1 MIRMNDSKVKTT
13 LKAAVL
19 LSVLLLFAAAP
30 AFSQQVVNLT
40 AGPATTT
47 MPDGTVVPMWSY
59 TCQALT
65 VGVTSSATCAPLS
78 GVSVAAGMGALNGIY
93 VVSGGSGYSS
103 SPTVTISAPTGAIT
117 GVTNAT
123 ATATAVVT
131 GGAVVGFNWTNR
143 GAGYI
148 AAPTVTITD
157 ATGSGAVAAAGLAWS
172 PVVITVPSGAA
183 GGLQIN
189 LTNNLLFAPVGGGT
203 NKIPT
208 SIVIMGQVGGGLG
221 TSPTTTPSPNHSDTQ
236 GCPTWFIASGATP
249 PGVPCTAPQAG
260 ASGTPPIQ
268 APRVQS
274 MSTEAPA
281 VAPGTTS
288 STSLTWA
295 NLKPG
300 TYLLESGTHPSIQVP
315 MGLIG
320 MLVVTA
326 APTTTAA
333 TATAPATAVAG
344 TAYPA
349 VAATTKTAAIP
360 AVQYNAEV
368 PLEFSEIDPV
378 QNKEVDQAVR
388 TAGFSET
395 EVWTRMSTG
404 SITALNLTAPG
415 SGFTTPPTVA
425 FTGGCATGAT
435 CGGAAASATLGYPV
449 LSVAVT
455 GGSGYTAAPTV
466 SFVGGSGE
474 GASATA
480 ALTPP
485 PYTVVG
491 LSVATGGTGYA
502 VGDVLTLV
510 GGTGTAATATV
521 AAATGGVITSVTL
534 TGSGSYSVAPTNP
547 VTVTD
552 ATTTTASGATLT
564 ATTSATVAS
573 ITVTNGGAYSTA
585 PTVQLVGGGGTGA
598 VATATL
604 STTSTLA
611 VTLTSAG
618 GGYTSAPT
626 VTISGGGGTGATAT
640 ASVGSGGCGTAHT
653 CYPPAVNYT
662 PFYYLIN
669 GHAFDKTNPNGS
681 LFGATA
687 GTNSAISG
695 VTGTLLVRMV
705 NAGLRMHV
713 PSIVGSQTAGFTG
726 AGVLT
731 TATNPVGGF
740 TLKAE
745 DGNPL
750 PDMAAPRVQTDVFM
764 AAGKTFD
771 VMVNVPATPT
781 GATAPPSL
789 PVYDRELSLSANS
802 SVRDAGMLAY
812 IGVNSAGLPVAAGS
826 GVFAAALAN
835 PDTYNSV
842 VACLSTATSC
852 TALNVSDASKG
863 VLANDV
869 NVYGATL
876 TSPPTHG
883 ALTCNAIPGSPV
895 AGICANGTF
904 TYTPSPGWAAD
915 TFGYCGNGAAAG
927 TAGLCTTVAL
937 NASSLT
943 GNPVA
948 NSITYTSPMAA
959 FLKIPSPGVLSVD
972 SDPNNLPLQVVVS
985 SVSATGVTVNMDP
998 NGGFTASLSGTATTA
1013 TTVTFTYVAQNSQ
1026 GRQSSAA
1033 TVTIHFT
1040 APSNLQVKVLDAQLY
1055 KNCNGDSNCISTLTP
1070 INDYRWIIEEDK
1082 TFWVDPNCT
1091 TNSSITTP
1099 GCPTVVGPSGTST
1112 IPVFGVQFHTSN
1124 MDFVAQGCTGPL
1136 SCEGGQTMLSN
1147 GQHVLAVCDVGNGA
1161 CRPDPTGGNGFTPV
1175 MPSSVHLDPT
1185 KRYYISVLPGD
1196 AANPFPANVGQPVCS
1211 TTGGTSA
1218 TGACGHTM
1226 SGAPVPPA
1234 CNLLVAGCTAT
1245 STTAFAPVNVLV
1257 LPTPLPTGRLSVIV
1271 FEDDFPLNGE
1281 QDGGGGNGTIPPIEP
1296 GLGGFNLV
1304 LWDTYGGL
1312 GDVTGQDTYDD
1323 FNQPLSNALAGTVD
1337 PVSGLDACPLTPS
1350 PLSGPQGAGPA
1361 PASGITGMIVT
1372 CPKYEGD
1379 GTTLSPLAGQAV
1391 IANLMPD
1398 KFSVQAYPGADRIA
1412 RGEEWLQ
1419 TNTLDGQH
1427 PHDSFIRI
1435 GEPSYFQE
1443 YGPAGY
1449 HVAIGFA
1456 NPAIINARHNDVC
1469 AGAGTPGAVG
1479 PCSNTIDGQVN
1490 IQRLSRIPDERLY
1503 PSGSHDALAWTQCWV
1518 SLGDP
1523 DGEDFMFTKCDAN
1536 GNFKFS
1542 NVPGGNWRLTV
1553 GDQWNDQ
1560 IIDGLSTPANVGCV
1574 PQAPATTCTGGL
1586 SALHMGNLGIQQ
1598 WQSNVYTKTFVD
1610 DNKNGIPDAGE
1621 IGIPL
1626 VYTQIRYR
1634 DGHTANNLVTDFN
1647 GVANFN
1653 ETFPL
1658 FNWYTVEADS
1668 GRYKTTG
1675 IHTVYDAGGPADG
1688 SGYCGASTRPCGTST
1703 AYNFMAN
1710 TYEAVPLPADLSVPG
1725 AVYCAAA
1732 DCTAEAAGFA
1742 AGTPKPSSSAAS
1754 TGRIDPPW
1762 VTTEGWAGLT
1772 GQSNWIE
1779 FGKAPYAACPP
1790 ACATV
1795 TSTAPGATT
1804 ATTAQVGEN
1813 GGIIGDVVYAST
1825 RPFDD
1830 ASQMIVQPWEPH
1842 VPHVTINLY
1851 QEGFA
1856 SDGVTPTLTMVDTT
1870 QTSSWDDWAQG
1881 FYPSSTAGSGAMKPY
1896 MSCPG
1901 QGTNVA
1907 GSPNQDLFFFTLFDQ
1922 PNYLDYYN
1930 SIHSGGA
1937 SPVHPLPYNS
1947 QFKCYDSM
1955 KINNQ
1960 IQPAPYDGKYS
1971 FPSLLGINPTTGKRV
1986 TTVGCVGLA
1995 PGTPC
2000 PAASVPGVVTLA
2012 NMPGTNCTICVANPD
2027 TTDVYRSGNPMLPPG
2042 KYVVEVIMPPGYEVY
2057 KEEDKN
2063 LLIGDNFIAPVT
2075 QQFGG
2080 LGTDIFIVP
2089 DQASVASMYDPTNGS
2104 VGYNPNNFQ
2113 NQTTGLGLADELS
2126 GVPGFPGFQDPVWP
2140 CVGEMR
2146 VVPDYLSLFPQA
2158 KEVAPFAGATRP
2170 LCDRKEVILPSQA
2183 SSNARFFIYTS
2194 THIAAK
2200 FTGVITDDM
2209 TSEFDPFSPQFGE
2222 KFAPPN
2228 MPISTKDY
2236 LGNELSR
2243 VYSDHWG
2250 VYDGLTF
2257 SSWEVNPPNITG
2269 YSPTMQTQCM
2279 NDPGPVVDTRATIV
2293 NSAGA
2298 TVPNPT
2304 YGQLITDPL
2313 YNPAY
2318 SDFCY
2323 EQPYMPGLTVY
2334 GDTPVVPTQAFAGA
2348 AYNNADC
2355 SYPDAT
2361 PAIKEVDG
2369 DAIGPWVSAA
2379 GKTLTIT
2386 ALGDQQA
2393 SNSAYS
2399 GPSASVAPFN
2409 LKTVTR
2415 HYGFGAR
2422 CLSPTVGSTTCST
2435 LSSVTIGGI
2444 AAVVS
2449 SWSDTQIVVTVPSG
2463 VSNCVIQQ
2471 QTQYT
2476 GSTAQCGELTITAGN
2491 GKQSVDTVTVTIGGK
2506 APTHVNSSDSIQA
2519 KIDLASPG
2527 DLLMIDPT
2535 CMTVATAGSPSTTAT
2550 CSSAAIHAATPTQTA
2565 SAGTHNEMLLMWK
2578 PVRLQGVGAVS
2589 SVLDANAFPSGK
2601 LLDPWRRHVNCLF
2614 GLTLQGAPKT
2624 ATSGAGSYDP
2634 TGFYSCPDTSVP
2646 GDVWNFYNGAPSAP
2660 QIDRQPLEAILG
2672 WDATQN
2678 GNVAEQLQEPALM
2691 GAYEGAGI
2699 TVLGKGVDYH
2709 GVTDIWTD
2717 GNEAG
2722 AFPTVTTLLSGVGP
2736 DPTALPVGDANPLCV
2751 DGTGGAN
2758 RFPSNFTCNPS
2769 SIDGI
2774 TVRNSSQGGG
2784 GIFVHGWAHHLQIAN
2799 DRVYNNAGTLTGGV
2813 SVGQGEFSTP
2823 VILGSTTNAAPGSCS
2838 DGTGWIVNQH
2848 LPYCVQLQV
2857 NVHNNYIANNIS
2869 LGDELFS
2876 GTLAGGGGVTFCTGN
2891 DYYRFNYNWV
2901 CGNSS
2906 SGEGGGLVHLG
2917 EIQFGDIEHNSFVL
2931 NQSDNPTIPTN
2942 GGGLQVM
2949 GTPDTDPICG
2959 LQPDSDCPP
2968 GLSDGTGHHL
2978 VINANLIQGN
2988 MAESGSGGGIRL
3000 QQVNGTDIS
3009 TFPGVYAV
3017 TAADEGHT
3025 VIVSVPA
3032 TATLPAVG
3040 NSVTIAGVSV
3050 AGYNGTFT
3058 VTRVGLHIFTYLD
3071 ATTGLAS
3078 GAGGTFTVAGAVGA
3092 LGTAQAVTAA
3102 VEAAATTVTIT
3113 TTPTLSPTVGDSVTL
3128 VGVTP
3133 TGYNGTF
3140 TVTSVPAGTGTFTYT
3155 DTTNLLAAG
3164 AGGTVTDANPNQ
3176 AAANIWNGVSITN
3189 NMIVNNLAGWDG
3201 AGISLQDSLNVAI
3214 VNNTISSNDSLASS
3228 GVLTQSIGTP
3238 VASAPPGSCVN
3249 ASGTTSCPQSAGV
3262 TSMQNSTLMTTSL
3275 TGLTVTCPP
3284 GQPSCTGFSNPLL
3297 ANNVIWQNR
3306 SFEIGVGSL
3315 GAGNL
3320 NQQNLVSLFDA
3331 SGAAAPV
3338 QTASGQCVT
3347 GVSYW
3352 DIGVRGD
3359 TGPGNHHSGFTLNP
3373 TYSVLDDTGYAAS
3386 NLASNPN
3393 LVAQYCNGSRVPPE
3407 CSVADGCGGP
3417 SGYGVPPGIAD
3428 ALTPNPIFTLTPAA
3442 TVDEG
3447 NNWINVSWGPLALS
3461 NDAVAGGANGNYG
3474 GGTPF
3479 ANYALT
3485 AGSPAIDYVPITA
3498 ITFPSVAI
3506 PTLNTDLFGNPRP
3519 DPSNLNHFDVGAVE
3533 FQGTG
3538 GAQGG
3543 LVSIIPNTGAQ
3554 GAVVNVTITG
3564 TGLTGATAVTVT
3576 GVGGG
3581 GGGSGIT
3588 VSNFAAVSATTVTAT
3603 FTIAANATLGAR
3615 NVRVTVGGVAVG
3627 PVTFTVVSASAT
3639 TLTSI
3644 SPNSEFRGTSQAVV
3658 LTGTN
3663 FVTGAT
3669 VVATPAVTG
3678 FTISGVTVVNSTTI
3692 DATFTS
3698 NGTTAIGN
3706 VNIDVVTA
3714 GGASNTLPFA
3724 INGPVLTSIAPAS
3737 GNQGTAVAVTLTGT
3751 GLTGTTA
3758 INVSGGGIAV
3768 SALTV
3773 VSNTSVTATFTISA
3787 GATASARNVTVT
3799 APGGTSNAVT
3809 FTVTG
3814 TAASGLT
3821 SIMPNTG
3828 ARGTTQAVVLTGTG
3842 LTGATAVNV
3851 SGGGGGAPNGVTVTS
3866 FTVVNDTTIDAT
3878 FTISATAALT
3888 ARNVTVTTA
3897 GGTPTGPVT
3906 FTIVAP
3912 GTPVLSSI
3920 SPASGL
3926 RGTPIAVTLT
3936 GTNFTTGAT
3945 VNVVAPA
3952 NGLTV
3957 TGVTFVNATTITA
3970 TFNTTGTA
3978 TIGPRSI
3985 TVTTPGGTSGP
3996 ATYTVLGPVL
4006 ASISPNQAARGT
4018 TVAVSLFGSGLT
4030 GTTAIAVSG
4039 GGVTVSGIAVQND
4052 TQVNATFTISA
4063 TATGSARNV
4072 TVTAPGGTSNAVAFT
4087 VIASGAPTLTSIAP
4101 NTGVRGSGIATTPYY
4116 PAVSVTLTG
4125 TNFTGATGM
4134 AVSGTGI
4141 TISGFTITSP
4151 QTATATFTIS
4161 TTATLGARNVSITTG
4176 TGTSNT
4182 VPFTVLGPT
4191 LTGVAPATGAR
4202 GSNALNLTFTGTNLT
4217 GATSLSGLGGG
4228 GGGGGITLVA
4238 GSVTVLDPCPT
4249 GGPATGCGTTVA
4261 AQINISAT
4269 ASTTAV
4275 RNIGVVTPIGTTN
4288 TEPFRVTV
4296 PPAPTLTSISPNS
4309 ANHPATGSLAVPV
4322 TLTGTNFTATGTT
4335 IGGLGGGVSLA
4346 TGSLTVVNAI
4356 TITATFNVASTA
4368 TLGARNITVTTPGGT
4383 TASVPFT
4390 VTQAALAI
4398 SAPVPA
4404 LNPTPAN
4411 AGTETGTVTVT
4422 NSATGATA
4430 GAFTFTAA
4438 PTVTP
4443 AGTATS
4449 GFTITGGTCASGTV
4463 LSPATTTTAAGSC
4476 TITVQYASGGSTA
4489 NTTGHV
4495 TVTGTGL
4502 AAASQNGATFTAN

>member
-1 MIRMNDSKVKTT
+1 MITKDFTFKSV
-13 LKAAVL
+13 LKAAILVAAI
-19 LSVLLLFAAAP
+19 LLLGADASFA
-30 AFSQQVVNLT
+30 QQQVNLT
-40 AGPATTT
+40 AAPTATTL
-47 MPDGTVVPMWSY
+47 PDGTMVPMWGY
-59 TCQALT
+59 FCTPLAT
-65 VGVTSSATCAPLS
+65 TVTSTATCA
-78 GVSVAAGMGALNGIY
+78 ALNP
-93 VVSGGSGYSS
+93 GS
-103 SPTVTISAPTGAIT
+103 A
-117 GVTNAT
+117 AT
-123 ATATAVVT
+123 LTTPAT
-131 GGAVVGFNWTNR
+131 
-143 GAGYI
+143 
-148 AAPTVTITD
+148 
-157 ATGSGAVAAAGLAWS
+157 WS
-172 PVVITVPSGAA
+172 PVVITVPA
-183 GGLQIN
+183 GQGLTIN
-189 LTNNLLFAPVGGGT
+189 LTNNLSFLPTTGST
-203 NKIPT
+203 TPNTIPT
-208 SIVIMGQVGGGLG
+208 SIVIAGQVGGGLG
-221 TSPTTTPSPNHSDTQ
+221 GTATTTPSPDHSLVQ
-236 GCPTWFIASGATP
+236 GCGTWFIASGATP
-249 PGVPCTAPQAG
+249 PGTPCPTPQPNG
-260 ASGTPPIQ
+260 GSGTPPIQ
-268 APRVQS
+268 GPRVQS
-274 MSTEAPA
+274 MATE
-281 VAPGTTS
+281 VAAGATT
-288 STSLTWA
+288 TLTWQF
-295 NLKPG
+295 LKPG
-300 TYLLESGTHPSIQVP
+300 TYLIESGTHPSIQVS

-320 MLVVTA
+320 VLVVTDAPGSA
-326 APTTTAA
+326 AAAGLTTGCAYGYTAA
-333 TATAPATAVAG
+333 TTGTTTTPASCQVPYG
-344 TAYPA
+344 
-349 VAATTKTAAIP
+349 
-360 AVQYNAEV
+360 AEV

-378 QNKEVDQAVR
+378 QNKEVDLAVR

-395 EVWTRMSTG
+395 AVWTRMNAFG
-404 SITALNLTAPG
+404 PVTALALT
-415 SGFTTPPTVA
+415 S
-425 FTGGCATGAT
+425 
-435 CGGAAASATLGYPV
+435 
-449 LSVAVT
+449 

-466 SFVGGSGE
+466 
-474 GASATA
+474 
-480 ALTPP
+480 
-485 PYTVVG
+485 
-491 LSVATGGTGYA
+491 
-502 VGDVLTLV
+502 
-510 GGTGTAATATV
+510 
-521 AAATGGVITSVTL
+521 
-534 TGSGSYSVAPTNP
+534 
-547 VTVTD
+547 
-552 ATTTTASGATLT
+552 
-564 ATTSATVAS
+564 
-573 ITVTNGGAYSTA
+573 
-585 PTVQLVGGGGTGA
+585 
-598 VATATL
+598 
-604 STTSTLA
+604 
-611 VTLTSAG
+611 
-618 GGYTSAPT
+618 
-626 VTISGGGGTGATAT
+626 TISGGGGGSGATAT
-640 ASVGSGGCGTAHT
+640 ATVGALVSAFSVTAGGSGYTAPPTVTITDATGSGATATATIVGGVVTAITVTNPGSLYTAPTVSISAPPAGGTQATATASTVGSHGTIYALSLTNAGEGFTAPPTVSFGGTPTAPAAATASITLGGCGGASAHT
-653 CYPPAVNYT
+653 CYPPVVNYT

-669 GHAFDKTNPNGS
+669 GVAFSKTNAAGS
-681 LFGATA
+681 LFPATA
-687 GTNSAISG
+687 GAGAAGPVTTGI
-695 VTGTLLVRMV
+695 TGTVLVRMV

-713 PSIVGSQTAGFTG
+713 PSIVGSQTHGFNG
-726 AGVLT
+726 AGV
-731 TATNPVGGF
+731 AAAVSGF
-740 TLKAE
+740 TLIAE

-750 PDMAAPRVQTDVFM
+750 PNLAAPRVQTDVFM
-764 AAGKTFD
+764 AAGKVFD
-771 VMVNVPATPT
+771 VMVNVPTCTPATT
-781 GATAPPSL
+781 GGTCTPASL

-812 IGVNSAGLPVAAGS
+812 IGVNGGGLPVAAGA

-835 PDTYNSV
+835 PDTYNSLV
-842 VACLSTATSC
+842 LSGGLTQPFT
-852 TALNVSDASKG
+852 VSDPSRG
-863 VLANDV
+863 VIANDV
-869 NVYGATL
+869 NVYGVTL
-876 TSPPTHG
+876 LAAPAHG
-883 ALTCNAIPGSPV
+883 TITCPADVSGISN

-904 TYTPSPGWAAD
+904 TYTPTAGSNATSD
-915 TFGYCGNGAAAG
+915 TFTYCANNGFVAATST
-927 TAGLCTTVAL
+927 TAAICPSANLMATVTLGPSGL
-937 NASSLT
+937 S

-948 NSITYTSPMAA
+948 HNITYTSQMAT

-972 SDPNNLPLQVVVS
+972 TDPSGLPLQVLLS
-985 SVSATGVTVNMDP
+985 SISLPACPTTGAVTALCGTMDA
-998 NGGFTASLSGTATTA
+998 NGGFTASVPAPAAGSAATTIYN
-1013 TTVTFTYVAQNSQ
+1013 FTYQAQDSQ
-1026 GRQSSAA
+1026 GRASNSA
-1033 TVTIHFT
+1033 TVTLNFLP
-1040 APSNLQVKVLDAQLY
+1040 PSNLSVKVVDAQLY
-1055 KNCNGDSNCISTLTP
+1055 SNCSGNSTCINGLTA
-1070 INDYRWIIEEDK
+1070 ITDYRWIIEEDE

-1091 TNSSITTP
+1091 TNSSIATP
-1099 GCPTVVGPSGTST
+1099 GCPAIVGPSGQST
-1112 IPVFGVQFHTSN
+1112 IPSFGVQFHTSN
-1124 MDFVAQGCTGPL
+1124 MNFVAQGCTGL
-1136 SCEGGQTMLSN
+1136 QSCEGGQTMLDTRPACTAPGVPAGCSATA
-1147 GQHVLAVCDVGNGA
+1147 GQHIYAICDVGNGA
-1161 CRPDPTGGNGFTPV
+1161 CRPDPNQTTGSGFTAV
-1175 MPSSVHLDPT
+1175 MPSMVHLDPT

-1196 AANPFPANVGQPVCS
+1196 AANPFPAYIAQPNCVANTNNQNYQNNGQ
-1211 TTGGTSA
+1211 
-1218 TGACGHTM
+1218 CGHTM
-1226 SGAPVPPA
+1226 SGAPIPPA
-1234 CNLLVAGCTAT
+1234 CNILISGCTPT
-1245 STTAFAPVNVLV
+1245 TTTAVFAPVTVLS
-1257 LPTPLPTGRLSVIV
+1257 LPTPLPTGKLTVIV

-1281 QDGGGGNGTIPPIEP
+1281 QDGGGGNGTIAPVEP
-1296 GLGGFNLV
+1296 GLGGFNIV

-1312 GDVTGQDTYDD
+1312 GDVTGQDTYDM
-1323 FNQPLSNALAGTVD
+1323 FNQPLSNSLAGTKD
-1337 PVSGLDACPLTPS
+1337 PITGFDACPATENAPV
-1350 PLSGPQGAGPA
+1350 PANGGAGPGA
-1361 PASGITGMIVT
+1361 PPTGGVTGMIVT
-1372 CPKYEGD
+1372 CPKYESD
-1379 GTTLSPLAGQAV
+1379 GVTLSPLAGQAV
-1391 IANLMPD
+1391 IANLMPE

-1412 RGEEWLQ
+1412 RGEQWVQ

-1449 HVAIGFA
+1449 HVSIGFA
-1456 NPAIINARHNDVC
+1456 NAAIINARAKDVC
-1469 AGAGTPGAVG
+1469 AGAGSPGAVG
-1479 PCSNTIDGQVN
+1479 PCTNTIDGQVDVE
-1490 IQRLSRIPDERLY
+1490 RLSRTPDQRLY
-1503 PSGSHDALAWTQCWV
+1503 PSGSRDALAWTQCWA

-1523 DGEDFMFTKCDAN
+1523 DGEDFMFSFCDAS
-1536 GNFKFS
+1536 GNFKFT
-1542 NVPGGNWRLTV
+1542 NVPGGNWRLTL

-1574 PQAPATTCTGGL
+1574 PVPPATTCSGGL
-1586 SALHMGNLGIQQ
+1586 STLHMGSIGAQQ
-1598 WQSNVYTKTFVD
+1598 WQSNIYTRTFVD
-1610 DNKNGIPDAGE
+1610 DNKNGIFDGNE

-1626 VYTQIRYR
+1626 IYTMIHYR
-1634 DGHTANNLVTDFN
+1634 DGHNANALATDFN

-1658 FNWYTVEADS
+1658 FNWYVVEADS

-1675 IHTVYDAGGPADG
+1675 IHTVYDAGGPADH
-1688 SGYCGASTRPCGTST
+1688 SPSCGTGARACGSST
-1703 AYNFMAN
+1703 AYNFLAN

-1732 DCTAEAAGFA
+1732 DCTTEATSFA
-1742 AGTPKPSSSAAS
+1742 AGTAIPSSSGAS

-1762 VTTEGWAGLT
+1762 VIGEAWSGLT
-1772 GQSNWIE
+1772 SQSNWID
-1779 FGKAPYAACPP
+1779 FGKAPYASCPP

-1795 TSTAPGATT
+1795 PNSVVNSSAGGSTASTT
-1804 ATTAQVGEN
+1804 QVAEN

-1842 VPHVTINLY
+1842 IPHVTLNLY

-1856 SDGVTPTLTMVDTT
+1856 ADGVTPTLTMVDTT
-1870 QTSSWDDWAQG
+1870 QSSSWDDWAQG
-1881 FYPSSTAGSGAMKPY
+1881 FYPNSTAGSGTGAGQKPF

-1922 PNYLDYYN
+1922 PNYLDWYN
-1930 SIHSGGA
+1930 WIHNGGTL
-1937 SPVHPLPYNS
+1937 HTLPYNS
-1947 QFKCYDSM
+1947 QYKCYDAM
-1955 KINNQ
+1955 HIWNQ
-1960 IQPAPYDGKYS
+1960 LQPAPYDGQYS
-1971 FPSLLGINPTTGKRV
+1971 FPSSLGVSPTTGKL
-1986 TTVGCVGLA
+1986 LA
-1995 PGTPC
+1995 VKGSTNGV
-2000 PAASVPGVVTLA
+2000 ASSM
-2012 NMPGTNCTICVANPD
+2012 NGTNCTICVGNPD
-2027 TTDVYRSGNPMLPPG
+2027 STDKYRFGNPMLPPG

-2063 LLIGDNFIAPVT
+2063 LLIGDNYIAPVT
-2075 QQFGG
+2075 QEFAG
-2080 LGTDIFIVP
+2080 LGGDIFIIP
-2089 DQASVASMYDPTNGS
+2089 DQASVASMYNPNAD
-2104 VGYNPNNFQ
+2104 GYNPNNFQ
-2113 NQTTGLGLADELS
+2113 DQTTSLSLQGGTLS

-2158 KEVAPFAGATRP
+2158 KEVAPFAGAVRP
-2170 LCDRKEVILPSQA
+2170 LCDRKEVTLPNQA

-2194 THIAAK
+2194 THIASK
-2200 FTGVITDDM
+2200 YTGVITDDF
-2209 TSEFDPFSPQFGE
+2209 TSEFDPFAPMFGE

-2228 MPISTKDY
+2228 MPISTRDY
-2236 LGNELSR
+2236 LGNEISR
-2243 VYSDHWG
+2243 NYSDHWG
-2250 VYDGLTF
+2250 VFDGLTY

-2269 YSPTMQTQCM
+2269 YSPTLMVQCM
-2279 NDPGPVVDTRATIV
+2279 NDPGPILDRRATIV
-2293 NSAGA
+2293 NSAGV
-2298 TVPNPT
+2298 TVANPT
-2304 YGQLITDPL
+2304 FGQLITDPL

-2323 EQPYMPGLTVY
+2323 EQPFMPGLTNY
-2334 GDTPVVPTQAFAGA
+2334 EDTPVVPTQAFVGA
-2348 AYNNADC
+2348 AYNSPDC
-2355 SYPDAT
+2355 NYPDAT
-2361 PAIKEVDG
+2361 PAILEADG
-2369 DAIGPWVSAA
+2369 DGIGPWVSAA
-2379 GKTLTIT
+2379 GKILTIT
-2386 ALGDQQA
+2386 ALGDQQVQ
-2393 SNSAYS
+2393 NSAYS

-2409 LKTVTR
+2409 LKTVTH
-2415 HYGFGAR
+2415 HYGFGTR
-2422 CLSPTVGSTTCST
+2422 CIGPTQGSATCNT
-2435 LSSVTIGGI
+2435 LSSVTIGGV

-2449 SWSDTQIVVTVPSG
+2449 SWSDTQIAVTVPTG
-2463 VSNCVIQQ
+2463 VPNCVIQQ
-2471 QTQYT
+2471 QAQYG
-2476 GSTAQCGELTITAGN
+2476 GSTAQCGELVITAGN
-2491 GKQSVDTVTVTIGGK
+2491 GKQSVDAVTVTIGGK
-2506 APTHVNSSDSIQA
+2506 APTHVNAADSIQA
-2519 KIDLASPG
+2519 KIDAAAPG

-2535 CMTVATAGSPSTTAT
+2535 CTITTGTTTTPAPSCTTTGVNGKAQGS
-2550 CSSAAIHAATPTQTA
+2550 
-2565 SAGTHNEMLLMWK
+2565 HNELLIMWK
-2578 PVRLQGVGAVS
+2578 PVRLQGVGVQ
-2589 SVLDANAFPSGK
+2589 SVINANTSPAGK
-2601 LLDPWRRHVNCLF
+2601 LLDPWRRHINCLF
-2614 GLTLQGAPKT
+2614 GLTLQGVPYTSASGTAP
-2624 ATSGAGSYDP
+2624 YDP
-2634 TGFYSCPDTSVP
+2634 NNTYSCPDSDNGVP
-2646 GDVWNFYNGAPSAP
+2646 WAYYTAQPNSP
-2660 QIDRQPLEAILG
+2660 QIDRLPLEAILG

-2678 GNVAEQLQEPALM
+2678 GNLAEQLQEPSLM

-2709 GVTDIWTD
+2709 AANPWTD
-2717 GNEAG
+2717 GNEGG
-2722 AFPTVTTLLSGVGP
+2722 AFPTVTTLLTGVGP
-2736 DPTALPVGDANPLCV
+2736 VPTALPVGDANQFCHTLASS
-2751 DGTGGAN
+2751 GTSSTSN
-2758 RFPSNFTCNPS
+2758 TLVSQTNPFPSNFTCNPS
-2769 SIDGI
+2769 SIDGL
-2774 TVRNSSQGGG
+2774 TVINSSQGGG

-2799 DRVYNNAGTLTGGV
+2799 NRVYNNAGTLTGGI
-2813 SVGQGEFSTP
+2813 SVGQGEFPTA
-2823 VILGSTTNAAPGSCS
+2823 VIQGSTTNSAPGSCS
-2838 DGTGWIVNQH
+2838 DGTGVIVNQH
-2848 LPYCVQLQV
+2848 LPYCLQLQV
-2857 NVHNNYIANNIS
+2857 NVHNNFITNNSS

-2876 GTLAGGGGVTFCTGN
+2876 ATLAGGGGVTFCTGN
-2891 DYYRFNYNWV
+2891 DYYKFNYNWV
-2901 CGNSS
+2901 CGNVSA
-2906 SGEGGGLVHLG
+2906 GEGGGLVHLG
-2917 EIQFGDIEHNSFVL
+2917 EIQNGDIEHNSIIL

-2942 GGGLQVM
+2942 GGGIEVM

-2959 LQPDSDCPP
+2959 TQPDTDCPP
-2968 GLSDGTGHHL
+2968 GLSDGIGHNL
-2978 VINANLIQGN
+2978 IINANLIQGN

-3000 QQVNGTDIS
+3000 QQVNGTEVS
-3009 TFPGVYAV
+3009 TFPGVYGV

-3071 ATTGLAS
+3071 TTTGLAS
-3078 GAGGTFTVAGAVGA
+3078 GAGGTFTVAGGVGA
-3092 LGTAQAVTAA
+3092 LGTAQAITAA

-3113 TTPTLSPTVGDSVTL
+3113 TSPTLSPTVGDSVTL

-3133 TGYNGTF
+3133 AGYNGTF

-3155 DTTNLLAAG
+3155 DITNLLAAG
-3164 AGGTVTDANPNQ
+3164 TGGTVTDSNPNQ

-3189 NMIVNNLAGWDG
+3189 NMIVNNMAGWDG
-3201 AGISLQDSLNVAI
+3201 AGISLQDSLNVSIA
-3214 VNNTISSNDSLASS
+3214 NNTIASNDTLASS
-3228 GVLTQSIGTP
+3228 GVLTQSVGTP
-3238 VASAPPGSCVN
+3238 VASTTPGNCVQ
-3249 ASGTTSCPQSAGV
+3249 AGLTTSCPQPAGV
-3262 TSMQNSTLMTTSL
+3262 SSTQNSTLLSQTL
-3275 TGLTVTCPP
+3275 TGLTVTCPT
-3284 GQPSCTGFSNPLL
+3284 GITNCTAFSNPLL
-3297 ANNVIWQNR
+3297 QNDVIWQNR
-3306 SFEIGVGSL
+3306 AFYVGVGNL
-3315 GAGNL
+3315 GQGSL
-3320 NQQNLVSLFDA
+3320 NQQKLISLFDA
-3331 SGAAAPV
+3331 FSGAAAPV
-3338 QTASGQCVT
+3338 QTAAGQCTT

-3352 DIGVRGD
+3352 DLGVRGD
-3359 TGPGNHHSGFTLNP
+3359 RTVTGHESGFRLNP
-3373 TYSVLDDTGYAAS
+3373 TYSVLDDTGYAAT
-3386 NLASNPN
+3386 NLTTNPS
-3393 LVAQYCNGSRVPPE
+3393 LVAQYCNGSRVPPT
-3407 CSVADGCGGP
+3407 CTVADGCGGP

-3428 ALTPNPIFTLTPAA
+3428 ALSPNPVFSLTPAA

-3447 NNWINVSWGPLALS
+3447 NNWINVSWGPLDLTDPS
-3461 NDAVAGGANGNYG
+3461 VNSGTGSTGTGNWG
-3474 GGTPF
+3474 SGPML
-3479 ANYALT
+3479 ANYALA
-3485 AGSPAIDYVPITA
+3485 AGSPAIDYVPINTT
-3498 ITFPSVAI
+3498 TFPTSAI
-3506 PTLNTDLFGNPRP
+3506 PALGTDFYGNPRP

-3543 LVSIIPNTGAQ
+3543 LVSIAPNTGAQ

-3564 TGLTGATAVTVT
+3564 TGLTGATAVTVA

-3603 FTIAANATLGAR
+3603 FTIAPNAALGAK
-3615 NVRVTVGGVAVG
+3615 NVRVTVGGAAVG

-3644 SPNSEFRGTSQAVV
+3644 SPNSELRGTSQAVV

-3678 FTISGVTVVNSTTI
+3678 FTISGVTFVSSTTI

-3698 NGTTAIGN
+3698 NGSTAIGN

-3724 INGPVLTSIAPAS
+3724 INGPVVTSIAPAS

-3768 SALTV
+3768 GALTV

-3799 APGGTSNAVT
+3799 APGGNSNAVT

-3851 SGGGGGAPNGVTVTS
+3851 SGSGGGGGGNGVTVTS

-3897 GGTPTGPVT
+3897 SGANTSAVT

-3912 GTPVLSSI
+3912 GTPILTSI
-3920 SPASGL
+3920 SPASGV
-3926 RGTPIAVTLT
+3926 RSTPGAPNPVAVTLS
-3936 GTNFTTGAT
+3936 GSNFTTGST

-3952 NGLTV
+3952 NGLSV
-3957 TGVTFVNATTITA
+3957 TGVTVVNATTITA
-3970 TFNTTGTA
+3970 TFNTTSTA

-3996 ATYTVLGPVL
+3996 ATYTVVGPVL

-4018 TVAVSLFGSGLT
+4018 AVAVSLFGSGLT
-4030 GTTAIAVSG
+4030 GTTAITVSG

-4063 TATGSARNV
+4063 TTTGSARNV

-4134 AVSGTGI
+4134 AVSGGGI
-4141 TISGFTITSP
+4141 TISGFTVQNP

-4176 TGTSNT
+4176 SGTATLTGG
-4182 VPFTVLGPT
+4182 FTVLGPT
-4191 LTGVAPATGAR
+4191 LTGVAPSTGTR

-4288 TEPFRVTV
+4288 TEPFTVTN

-4309 ANHPATGSLAVPV
+4309 ANRPAGGSPAVAVPV
-4322 TLTGTNFTATGTT
+4322 TLSGTNFTATGTT

-4356 TITATFNVASTA
+4356 TITATFNVTSGAA
-4368 TLGARNITVTTPGGT
+4368 LAARNITVTTPGGT

-4463 LSPATTTTAAGSC
+4463 LNPANAGTAPPTPAGSC

-4489 NTTGHV
+4489 NATGHV

-4502 AAASQNGATFTAN
+4502 AAASQNGANFTAN